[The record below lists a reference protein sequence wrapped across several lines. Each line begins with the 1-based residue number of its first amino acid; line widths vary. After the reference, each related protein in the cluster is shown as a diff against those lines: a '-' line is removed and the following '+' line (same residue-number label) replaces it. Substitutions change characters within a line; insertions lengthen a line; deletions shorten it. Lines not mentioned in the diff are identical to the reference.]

1 VREAYIL
8 KNMLF
13 VLSKI
18 LYFLLSPLSVAI
30 LVFTGA
36 MVAIQKKRYA
46 LAQKFGV
53 VGWLV
58 LVVFGV
64 LPTGQYL
71 TVKLQELYPM
81 PAELPRKVTGIVLLG
96 GFIDTD
102 MGLSYGTPQVNATAD
117 RLHAFVDMAQKYP
130 YARLVFTAG
139 QGAILQN
146 GTPEGPMVN
155 ALLSRMKINTRGR
168 LLIEDQSRTTAENA
182 SYTYALI
189 QPKPEETWLLVTSAW
204 HMPRAMGA
212 FRAAGWPNMV
222 PVPSDYATTDTV
234 RFNWNFMENMALS
247 QMAIKEI
254 GGMVV
259 YALTGRWK
267 AE

>member
-1 VREAYIL
+1 VRETYIL

-46 LAQKFGV
+46 LAQKLGV

-71 TVKLQELYPM
+71 TIKLQQPYVKT
-81 PAELPRKVTGIVLLG
+81 AELPRKVTGIILLG

-102 MGLSYGTPQVNATAD
+102 IGLTYGTPQLNAAAD
-117 RLHAFVDMAQKYP
+117 RLNTFVDMAQKYP
-130 YARLVFTAG
+130 YARLVFTSG
-139 QGAILQN
+139 QGAITQN
-146 GTPEGPMVN
+146 GTAEGPMITP
-155 ALLSRMKINTRGR
+155 LLNRMKAYTRAR
-168 LLIEDQSRTTAENA
+168 LTIEEASRTTFENA
-182 SYTYALI
+182 KYTYDLI
-189 QPKPEETWLLVTSAW
+189 KPKVNETWLLVTSAW

-212 FRAAGWPNMV
+212 FRAVGWENMV
-222 PVPSDYATTDTV
+222 AVPSDYQTTGKV
-234 RFNWNFMENMALS
+234 KFSWNFMENMALS
-247 QMAIKEI
+247 QMALKEI

-259 YALTGRWK
+259 YAVTGQWK